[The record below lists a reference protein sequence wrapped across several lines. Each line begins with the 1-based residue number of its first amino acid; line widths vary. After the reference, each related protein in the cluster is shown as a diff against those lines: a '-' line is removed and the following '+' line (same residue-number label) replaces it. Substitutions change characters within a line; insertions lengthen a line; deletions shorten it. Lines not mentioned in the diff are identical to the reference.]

1 MDYTAFD
8 STKPFLKGNLH
19 AHSTVSDGRLTPSLL
34 ASCYKDHGYDF
45 IAVTDHNVFSSYG
58 RLEGLPIIAGMEL
71 SILWGGRRLKKAHH
85 LLVLGEGSAYNHL
98 ERIAFPH
105 FTDADV
111 DFLAQTQKTIDF
123 LKEHGYTVVYNH
135 PFWSRTTDYDILP
148 LRGLDMI
155 EVYNHGSEL
164 LCDDGYD
171 KASWHKFLDCG
182 VHINAIATDD
192 NHNWPPHDDSF
203 GGWIMV
209 NSASKDPQAILKDIV
224 EGRFYSST
232 GAYIRNWGI
241 KDGEAWI
248 RCGQKS
254 RIFLHHGP
262 DISYSDPVFDAMEAS
277 FPIPEGES
285 WLRFEVVDGNGGR
298 AWTNPYWL

>member
-34 ASCYKDHGYDF
+34 ASCYKDQGYDF
-45 IAVTDHNVFSSYG
+45 IAITDHNVFSSYG
-58 RLEGLPIIAGMEL
+58 QLEGLPIIAGMEL
-71 SILWGGRRLKKAHH
+71 SILWGGRRLRKAHH
-85 LLVLGEGSAYNHL
+85 LLVLGEGSAYHHL

-209 NSASKDPQAILKDIV
+209 NSTSKDPQVILSNIV

-232 GAYIRNWGI
+232 GAEIRNWGI
-241 KDGEAWI
+241 KGGKAWI

-262 DISYSDPVFDAMEAS
+262 DISS
-277 FPIPEGES
+277 
-285 WLRFEVVDGNGGR
+285 
-298 AWTNPYWL
+298 